1 MKILISSLL
10 FFTLSISFL
19 IAEVS
24 TWDQNSAY
32 TKGDIAIYSD
42 KNYVALQNV
51 PAGTPVTSSAYW
63 QDIDETMPELA
74 KNNEIP
80 AGLDTV
86 ASTTPDISE
95 IANLTT
101 PDTNTTAS
109 TTDIRLKG
117 ISTNATVTP
126 SALMVAGVTVTGGT
140 KKVVFQVQATG
151 TYAATDGYLQD
162 PVLYIVNAVGAVIAT
177 VDNWQNGPDAG
188 YDASLYSP
196 SYLTEL
202 QNSAYA
208 MSGANEAAIIMNL
221 PEGSYTALVGSK
233 SGTETAK
240 AVVAAFD
247 FETGATLSSLKG
259 ISTNATVTPS
269 ALMVAGVTVTGGTKK
284 VVFQVQA
291 TGTYAATD
299 GYLQDPVLYIVNAVG
314 AVIATV
320 DNWQNGPD
328 AGYDA
333 TLYSS
338 SYLTD
343 LQNSAYAMTGAN
355 EAAIIMNLPEGS
367 YTALVGSKS
376 GTETAKAVVAAF
388 DFE

>member
-1 MKILISSLL
+1 MKFLSFLS
-10 FFTLSISFL
+10 FFTLTVLSSL
-19 IAEVS
+19 AQGPA
-24 TWDQNSAY
+24 TWDQNTAY
-32 TKGDIAIYSD
+32 THPALVLNGSTTYISLQDVPSGTAI
-42 KNYVALQNV
+42 
-51 PAGTPVTSSAYW
+51 TSSTYW
-63 QDIDETMPELA
+63 ST
-74 KNNEIP
+74 
-80 AGLDTV
+80 LDSQVPT
-86 ASTTPDISE
+86 TTPTGAES
-95 IANLTT
+95 LTT
-101 PDTNTTAS
+101 PDASEVNSLSAPS
-109 TTDIRLKG
+109 TTNAAKLKG

-126 SALMVAGVTVTGGT
+126 SALMVAGVTITGGT

-162 PVLYIVNAVGAVIAT
+162 PVLYIVNGLGAVVAT

-188 YDASLYSP
+188 YDATLYST

-208 MSGANEAAIIMNL
+208 MAGANEAAIIMNL

-233 SGTETAK
+233 SGAETAK

-247 FETGATLSSLKG
+247 FETGESVSKLKG

-269 ALMVAGVTVTGGTKK
+269 ALMVAGVTITGGTKK

-291 TGTYAATD
+291 TGTYASTD
-299 GYLQDPVLYIVNAVG
+299 GYLQDPILYIVNGLG
-314 AVIATV
+314 AVVATV

-333 TLYSS
+333 SLYST
-338 SYLTD
+338 SYLSE
-343 LQNSAYAMTGAN
+343 LQNSSYAMAGAN
-355 EAAIIMNLPEGS
+355 ESAIIMNLPEGS

-376 GTETAKAVVAAF
+376 GAETAKAVVAAF